1 MVRHPVPEPSYP
13 LVQEIQPGQC
23 FNVASEELMRSW
35 RRTEGF
41 LLDARSHFSEAA
53 EGICEEELREFEDFL
68 NHNELEL
75 ALDMLEAA
83 FEKSSFETGRVLEL
97 MALAAASMGLFERQ
111 QRYDRELTNARGWK
125 YETVLPP

>member
-1 MVRHPVPEPSYP
+1 M
-13 LVQEIQPGQC
+13 
-23 FNVASEELMRSW
+23 ASEELMRSW

-41 LLDARSHFSEAA
+41 LRDARSHFSEAA

-111 QRYDRELTNARGWK
+111 QRYDRELTNSRGWK